1 MTSHFPVEPNS
12 LRVPNC
18 PRRISDGISCGT
30 QFTLVVPANSLMP
43 VYVKLVTFCWTYE
56 GQRLAENTFLL
67 LRINTCSLLKINKL
81 WNVLSFITLLHH
93 LLHWDKIMYVNYIL
107 IIKLK
112 LNEPSRHLPI
122 AMSYFLFLHDLAVHK
137 KFIGRKL
144 FSHKARWHAMLALLS
159 ATSLLLCCSK
169 LCLFII
175 VNKIP
180 PTDQTYPLL
189 SLKTWIIQT
198 QI

>member
-1 MTSHFPVEPNS
+1 MKASGWQ
-12 LRVPNC
+12 
-18 PRRISDGISCGT
+18 RI
-30 QFTLVVPANSLMP
+30 
-43 VYVKLVTFCWTYE
+43 
-56 GQRLAENTFLL
+56 FLL
-67 LRINTCSLLKINKL
+67 LRINTCSFLKINKL

-159 ATSLLLCCSK
+159 ATSLLLCSSK

-180 PTDQTYPLL
+180 PPWPNIPFVVIENLDNTNSDIANPHLNISYNEH
-189 SLKTWIIQT
+189 I
-198 QI
+198 